1 MIYLNDRP
9 LSDLV
14 RDILALDGYQS
25 PTVAVRATLAGA
37 NAASVWSSSVT
48 VPLRTVTVGVHLEA
62 ATLIARTAAVDTLT
76 RACRGLRLLRTTD
89 APDREMWVELS
100 NVAVTF
106 YDAAFTH
113 SSCRMTVT
121 FTAADPVR
129 VDREPRLY
137 GLSQSRASLP
147 VGTWTSAPTVTLNG
161 ASPSVVNPII
171 IMRNAQGDET
181 HRLTLTGTLATNDVL
196 VINCA
201 NQSIQRYVAGVLQT
215 GTASGNAWLTS
226 GVFPILDPSDAID
239 GDGITMGLTATS
251 GTPTGLV
258 LYKRAWA

>member
-1 MIYLNDRP
+1 MIYLNERP

-25 PTVAVRATLAGA
+25 PSVAVRATLAGA

-48 VPLRTVTVGVHLEA
+48 VPLRTITVGVHLEA
-62 ATLIARTAAVDTLT
+62 ATLVARTTAVDTLT
-76 RACRGLRLLRTTD
+76 RACRGLRLFRTTD

-100 NVAVTF
+100 GVAVTF
-106 YDAAFTH
+106 YDGAFSHT
-113 SSCRMTVT
+113 SCRMTVT

-129 VDREPRLY
+129 VDLEPLLH
-137 GLSQSRASLP
+137 GLSTARASLP

-171 IMRNAQGDET
+171 IVRNASGTET

-201 NQSIQRYVAGVLQT
+201 AQSIQRYVTGVLQT

-239 GDGITMGLTATS
+239 GTGITMELTATS
-251 GTPTGLV
+251 GTPTGLA